1 MMLAQSYDI
10 TGTRKQTLQME
21 TYISLLRGINVSGQ
35 KRIQMSALKALYEE
49 LKLKGIITYIQ
60 SGNVIFRASKNVSRQ
75 ELSKSIEE
83 KIREKYDFDVPVIIR
98 TLAEMKKTLSLN
110 PFLNKKG
117 IDTERLYVT
126 FLVETPKQADR
137 KSIERFD
144 CSPDKF
150 IIIDKEVFLQCPLGY
165 GKSKI
170 SNNLFENKL
179 KVTATTRNWKTV
191 NTLVEL
197 ASNE

>member
-1 MMLAQSYDI
+1 MMSAQSHGI
-10 TGTRKQTLQME
+10 TGTRKQTPQME

-49 LKLKGIITYIQ
+49 LKFKGIITYIQ
-60 SGNVIFRASKNVSRQ
+60 SGNVIFRASKNASRQ
-75 ELSKSIEE
+75 ELSKRIEE

-137 KSIERFD
+137 KGIERFD

-150 IIIDKEVFLQCPLGY
+150 IIIDEEVYLQCPQGY
-165 GKSKI
+165 GNSKI

-179 KVTATTRNWKTV
+179 KITATTRNWKTV
-191 NTLVEL
+191 STLVEL